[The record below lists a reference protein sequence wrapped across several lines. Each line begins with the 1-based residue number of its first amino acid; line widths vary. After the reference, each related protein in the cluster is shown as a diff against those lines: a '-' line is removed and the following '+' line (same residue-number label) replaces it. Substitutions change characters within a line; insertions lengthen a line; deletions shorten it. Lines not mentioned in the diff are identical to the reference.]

1 MPIAGAPSD
10 GGEREVVTKSED
22 GTSPASSLPTL
33 SLGETPQAAS
43 TSTPLIP
50 PEKNAGARKRSPRRA
65 ALAIAGSAAAI
76 LSVAVVPLVALKGSA
91 STAVPAV
98 SAASVAASIAE
109 LEIVVDSGAAES
121 ATATAAPAPTPPKT
135 WRVKDMADG
144 DVSVVDVA
152 VGRKGLLASLASV
165 QIPPAEA
172 LRVSRSLA
180 SVRSIDRLQPQD
192 ALTLAFDRSA
202 HRVVAYEL
210 KSSPSDVWQARE
222 QTDADGAPALQAR
235 KLDLLVSKV
244 RVGKSVLVG
253 SDLRT
258 SLSESGITPVDE
270 VLALLDDALE
280 AHVEL
285 SEVRPGARLRFLGTQ
300 EQIEGAFVR
309 WVSLD
314 AVEYFPASPN
324 ATPVRVYSF
333 AAGEEDSKH
342 RHGDWYDAKGRQPV
356 RGGLRMP
363 VLFTRIASRFN
374 PRRMHP
380 ILHVIVPHNGV
391 DFAAPVGTPVYAT
404 AAGTVTSV
412 GNGGPCGN
420 MVEIAHAGAITSV
433 YCHLSRFA
441 AGLRPGMKV
450 EQRQLIAYVGQTGR
464 ATGPHLHFGIRRNG
478 VFVDPMTLRLD
489 GMRVLPKN
497 LRDDFDGRRAELDTE
512 LDSIALPASQGG
524 AVEVSEPDTIFEEP

>member
-1 MPIAGAPSD
+1 VPGSEPNMPIAGAPSD

-22 GTSPASSLPTL
+22 GTSPASPLPTL

-50 PEKNAGARKRSPRRA
+50 PGKDAGARKRSPRRA

-91 STAVPAV
+91 STAAPAV
-98 SAASVAASIAE
+98 SAASVAASMAE

-192 ALTLAFDRSA
+192 ALTLAFDKSVN
-202 HRVVAYEL
+202 RVVAYEL
-210 KSSPSDVWQARE
+210 KSSSSDVWQARE

-285 SEVRPGARLRFLGTQ
+285 SEVRPGLVCGSSARRSRSKARSCDGFLSTRSNTFPQVRTRPPSASTPLPPAKRTPSIDTAIGTTPRAGSLFEAACECPSFSRESRRASTPAACIPFCTSSCRTTAWISRRRWEPPCTRLR
-300 EQIEGAFVR
+300 
-309 WVSLD
+309 
-314 AVEYFPASPN
+314 
-324 ATPVRVYSF
+324 
-333 AAGEEDSKH
+333 
-342 RHGDWYDAKGRQPV
+342 
-356 RGGLRMP
+356 
-363 VLFTRIASRFN
+363 
-374 PRRMHP
+374 
-380 ILHVIVPHNGV
+380 
-391 DFAAPVGTPVYAT
+391 
-404 AAGTVTSV
+404 
-412 GNGGPCGN
+412 
-420 MVEIAHAGAITSV
+420 
-433 YCHLSRFA
+433 
-441 AGLRPGMKV
+441 
-450 EQRQLIAYVGQTGR
+450 R
-464 ATGPHLHFGIRRNG
+464 AR
-478 VFVDPMTLRLD
+478 
-489 GMRVLPKN
+489 
-497 LRDDFDGRRAELDTE
+497 
-512 LDSIALPASQGG
+512 
-524 AVEVSEPDTIFEEP
+524 

>member
-22 GTSPASSLPTL
+22 GASPVLPLPPL

-43 TSTPLIP
+43 TSISLLPG
-50 PEKNAGARKRSPRRA
+50 KHSGAQKRSPRRA

-91 STAVPAV
+91 STAAPAV

-109 LEIVVDSGAAES
+109 LEIVVDGAAVET
-121 ATATAAPAPTPPKT
+121 ATAPAAPAPTPPKT
-135 WRVKDMADG
+135 WRVNDMADG

-152 VGRKGLLASLASV
+152 VGRKGLLAALASV

-180 SVRSIDRLQPQD
+180 SVRRVDRLQPQD
-192 ALTLAFDRSA
+192 ALILAFDKSA

-222 QTDADGAPALQAR
+222 QPDADGAPALQVR

-258 SLSESGITPVDE
+258 SLSESGMTPVDE

-285 SEVRPGARLRFLGTQ
+285 SDVRPGARLRFLGTQ

-333 AAGEEDSKH
+333 AAGGEEDSKY
-342 RHGDWYDAKGRQPV
+342 RHGDWFDAKGRQPV

-404 AAGTVTSV
+404 AAGAVTSV

-420 MVEIAHAGAITSV
+420 MVEIAHAGGITSV

-489 GMRVLPKN
+489 GMRVLPKSF
-497 LRDDFDGRRAELDTE
+497 RDDFDHRRAELDTE

-524 AVEVSEPDTIFEEP
+524 AVEVGEPDAIFEEP